1 MAASATRAPTAAT
14 RATSRADVSRAQ
26 DILDFL
32 DGPVGSSFTL
42 APEEA
47 MAFFAAKGLRT
58 TFDWRDMLG
67 TQHTAA
73 FTVAKMMDTDLLAEV
88 HASLLEAM
96 ATGKPFREWADG
108 IVPLLQAKGWWGRK
122 AVVDPLTGTTVVA
135 ELGSPGRLQTIF
147 RTNMQTA
154 YAAGAWSQI
163 QEQAEVA
170 PYLLYDAVDDH
181 RTRPEHAA
189 WDGQVHPV
197 DSPFWRDHYPPN
209 GWNCRCSVIQL
220 SAEDLDALGLTVT
233 PPKRDATYTWTNPR
247 TGKTEKV
254 PVGLDPGWNY
264 NPGADYLKHLTQTAI
279 AKARALPPQ
288 VAPAAVQ
295 GLNATESAALAAL
308 EADVAE
314 AQKALAKAMGA
325 AAMKR
330 AATKAAERSAQWQL
344 DNAVASKTPYLSTA
358 IKQLLAS
365 QAAKGMSPSELLA
378 AAQAKAAQ
386 AKASANLSN
395 WKKAYLSDKTPS
407 PAQQAAFDA
416 LPDDA
421 QQALLQQ
428 LDAIKADN
436 ALQAAAQQQLD
447 AIAAKSAGT
456 LEAKAMAKLAPQ
468 YTKPADL
475 LAAVQAEVAAQK
487 AAISKATTLA
497 GLKKSLI
504 SGKTPTPAQAKLLAE
519 LTDDAKAALLAEV
532 DAAKAAQAA
541 KVVTPPEAA
550 KPAQVLPEPEV
561 PLNPDSLVQIGPQ
574 KGSNPGGLYQDPDTG
589 VKWYIKRPSN
599 PEQARNEVLAGA
611 LYRLAGIDTPELRLT
626 RHQGQTAIASRI
638 VDGLEVGSPA
648 QLAAAAG
655 TAEGFV
661 VDAWLANWDV
671 VGLGFD
677 NLLLKGGRA
686 WRVDT
691 GGALRFRAQG
701 GLKGQAFGDQ
711 VLELD
716 SLRNP
721 ATNRQAAAV
730 FGKLTPSQIEDG
742 VRRVLAIPEDRIR
755 ALVEELGPLNRADRD
770 KLLATLL
777 ARREDLARRFPNARP
792 RAEAPAP
799 VATARV
805 TEFEQ
810 AEIEASRANGY
821 TLATDGADIED
832 HHVVA
837 MTYTTAQGK
846 QATRLALKLRP
857 DAAKRLQEE
866 MADIAGA
873 PVLADL
879 TTVKAKGLEL
889 LKGINSQAKS
899 GGVIRPDKELPR
911 LAAFKLALQ
920 EARGGLHAK
929 VATMPAAQRQAYTRQ
944 LLDLED
950 LERGLDDYF
959 RRLKPGDKAEAFPTF
974 DFSKVPDAIEGPMPE
989 AKASRTPWK
998 KVRFRYN
1005 RATIKA
1011 GRVIEDGQQ
1020 LDAGNYART
1029 TYTAEVNGVRIT
1041 YVADTPDNAV
1051 AIRGYAQIEV
1061 DGVGADATARA
1072 LAALERLGVDAKR
1085 ATPEHRLELYLDRH
1099 LYLRSA
1105 KDPDLESK
1113 WQAIGAEP
1121 DQAARIE
1128 RKLELLNKAA
1138 GFDVRTSPYWDPEG
1152 RRQAFGHGRL
1162 IQYRADLKPEDVT
1175 RFNAEHVIFH
1185 NPAGLGWNGGSGVL
1199 ERFQLLVQSGGQ
1211 LASQVDRIRRG
1222 VPLTGSSVSADFR
1235 SGGASYVFTRLSA
1248 RDGLIRQHGAGF
1260 ILKPET
1266 AMRLDA
1272 FSYSG
1277 DRFGSVD
1284 RMTQRSDRAVD
1295 LAGMRRNARNSSNET
1310 NFRDSVALFE
1320 AVEYVVLNT
1329 AAERNAAIAF
1339 MRENGYSTWPD
1350 GRPLESVII
1359 TTASSPYRR

>member
-1 MAASATRAPTAAT
+1 M
-14 RATSRADVSRAQ
+14 SRAQ
-26 DILDFL
+26 DFLDYL

-58 TFDWRDMLG
+58 SFDWRDMLG

-73 FTVAKMMDTDLLAEV
+73 FTVAKMMDTDLLADV
-88 HASLLEAM
+88 HASLLDAM
-96 ATGKPFREWADG
+96 ATGTPFREWADT
-108 IVPLLQAKGWWGRK
+108 IVPVLQAKGWWGRK

-147 RTNMQTA
+147 RTNLQTA

-163 QEQAEVA
+163 QDQAEVA
-170 PYLLYDAVDDH
+170 PFLLYDAVDDH

-197 DSPFWRDHYPPN
+197 DSPFWQAHYPPN

-220 SAEDLDALGLTVT
+220 SQEDLDAMGLAVT
-233 PPKRDATYTWTNPR
+233 PPKREATYTWTNPR

-254 PVGLDPGWNY
+254 PQGLDPGWNY
-264 NPGADYLKHLTQTAI
+264 NPGADYLKNLTATAI
-279 AKARALPPQ
+279 AKARGLPPQ
-288 VAPAAVQ
+288 VAPAAVK
-295 GLNATESAALAAL
+295 GLDAAEQAAMAAL
-308 EADVAE
+308 EADVAA

-330 AATKAAERSAQWQL
+330 SATKAAERSAQWQL
-344 DNAVASKTPYLSTA
+344 DNAVAAKTPYLSTA
-358 IKQLLAS
+358 IKQLAGTK
-365 QAAKGMSPSELLA
+365 AAEGMAPSELLA

-386 AKASANLSN
+386 AKASANLAN
-395 WKKAYLSDKTPS
+395 WKKAYLADKEPS

-421 QQALLQQ
+421 QAAMLQQ
-428 LDAIKADN
+428 LYGIKADN

-447 AIAAKSAGT
+447 AIAAQSAGT
-456 LEAKAMAKLAPQ
+456 LEAKALAKLTGQHA
-468 YTKPADL
+468 KPADL

-504 SGKTPTPAQAKLLAE
+504 AGKTPTPAQAQLLGE
-519 LTDDAKAALLAEV
+519 LTEDAKAALLAEV
-532 DAAKAAQAA
+532 DAAKAAAA
-541 KVVTPPEAA
+541 PKVAPVPEAA
-550 KPAQVLPEPEV
+550 KPAQVLNEPGT
-561 PLNPDSLVQIGPQ
+561 PLNPDALVQIGPQ

-589 VKWYIKRPSN
+589 VKWYVKRPGN

-626 RHQGQTAIASRI
+626 THQGQTAIASRI
-638 VDGLEVGSPA
+638 VDGLESGTPA
-648 QLAAAAG
+648 QLAAAGG

-677 NLLLKGGRA
+677 NLLLKGGRV

-701 GLKGQAFGDQ
+701 GLKGSAFGDQ

-721 ATNRQAAAV
+721 ATNRQAASV
-730 FGKLTPSQIEDG
+730 FGGLTPSQLEDG
-742 VRRVLAIPEDRIR
+742 VRRVLAIREDRIR
-755 ALVEELGPLNRADRD
+755 ALVEELGPLDRSDRD
-770 KLLATLL
+770 QLLATLL
-777 ARREDLARRFPNARP
+777 ARREDLAKRFPGARP

-837 MTYTTAQGK
+837 MTYTDAAGK
-846 QATRLALKLRP
+846 ARTRLALKLRP
-857 DAAKRLQEE
+857 EAAARLQQELPG
-866 MADIAGA
+866 ASSA

-879 TTVKAKGLEL
+879 TTVKARGLEL
-889 LKGINSQAKS
+889 LKGINSQAKA
-899 GGVIRPDKELPR
+899 GGVIRAEKEIPR
-911 LAAFKLALQ
+911 LAAFKSALQ
-920 EARGGLHAK
+920 GARSGLHMK
-929 VATMPAAQRQAYTRQ
+929 VATMPAAQRQALARQ
-944 LLDLED
+944 LADLEQ
-950 LERGLDDYF
+950 LERDLDAYF
-959 RRLKPGDKAEAFPTF
+959 TRLKHGDKAEAFPAF
-974 DFSKVPDAIEGPMPE
+974 DFNRVPDTIEGPAPE
-989 AKASRTPWK
+989 AKAARTPWK
-998 KVRFRYN
+998 RAPFRYN
-1005 RATIKA
+1005 RASIKA
-1011 GRVIEDGQQ
+1011 GRVIEDGQT
-1020 LDAGNYART
+1020 LDASSYGRAAYS
-1029 TYTAEVNGVRIT
+1029 AEVDGVRLT
-1041 YVADTPDNAV
+1041 YVADTAENAT
-1051 AIRGYAQIEV
+1051 ALRGYAQIDVE
-1061 DGVGADATARA
+1061 GAGAAATARA
-1072 LAALERLGVDAKR
+1072 LEALERLGVDTSR
-1085 ATPEHRLELYLDRH
+1085 ATPQARLELYLDRH
-1099 LYLRSA
+1099 LYLRGT
-1105 KDPDLESK
+1105 KDADLEAR
-1113 WQAIGAEP
+1113 WLAIAGEG
-1121 DQAARIE
+1121 DQALRIE

-1138 GFDVRTSPYWDPEG
+1138 GFDVRTSPSWDPEG

-1162 IQYRADLKPEDVT
+1162 VQHRADLKPEDVAS
-1175 RFNAEHVIFH
+1175 FNAEHVIFH
-1185 NPAGLGWNGGSGVL
+1185 NPAGLGWSGGSSVL
-1199 ERFQLLVQSGGQ
+1199 DRFKLLVQSGGQ
-1211 LASQVDRIRRG
+1211 LSSQVDRIRRG
-1222 VPLTGSSVSADFR
+1222 VPLTGSSVGQDFNT
-1235 SGGASYVFTRLSA
+1235 GGASYVFTRLSA
-1248 RDGLIRQHGAGF
+1248 KGGLIRQHGAGF
-1260 ILKPET
+1260 ILKPDS

-1277 DRFGSVD
+1277 DRFGTVD
-1284 RMTQRSDRAVD
+1284 RGVQRSDRAVD
-1295 LAGMRRNARNSSNET
+1295 LAGMRANARNGSNET
-1310 NFRDSVALFE
+1310 NFRDSVGLFD
-1320 AVEYVVLNT
+1320 AVEFIVLDS
-1329 AAERNAAIAF
+1329 AADRAAAIAF

-1350 GRPLESVII
+1350 GRALDAVII
-1359 TTASSPYRR
+1359 TKASSPYRK